1 SACWSCRRR
10 RPGFRTPRIPRLT
23 SPPSPC
29 AGSRR
34 PPETAGAGLA
44 GVYVRHKRTLCTFV
58 WYAWIMKVTSTEF
71 RKNLFQIVERVL
83 QGELVEVAHKGRLI
97 RLVPENKPL
106 KISRLVQRDTING
119 TPEDLE
125 RAQQ

>member
-1 SACWSCRRR
+1 M
-10 RPGFRTPRIPRLT
+10 PRLS

-34 PPETAGAGLA
+34 EWNSGMWGRLAAWMVSCAPVGYRRFPASTRGVPSGSGRLPIGRRLTICPTTAPPHIR
-44 GVYVRHKRTLCTFV
+44 YTL
-58 WYAWIMKVTSTEF
+58 IGKVTSTEF

-97 RLVPENKPL
+97 RLVPVNKPSKL
-106 KISRLVQRDTING
+106 SRLVKR
-119 TPEDLE
+119 
-125 RAQQ
+125 